1 MTTPEDREVL
11 NLVEQTLLKRWPE
24 TKLEPSLDRI
34 AALVDALG
42 SPQLSY
48 PTIHVAGT
56 NGKTSTSR
64 MIDCLFRELD
74 YRTGRFT
81 SPHLESFLE
90 RVSING
96 LPIPPEGMIATY
108 NDIALYLDLVDS
120 RQPHPISFFEAMTA
134 LAFVA
139 FAEFPVDIGIIE
151 AGMGGTWDSTN
162 VVQSSVSVITP
173 IGFDHMEYLGN
184 TLVEIAENKA
194 GIIKPESHV
203 VLAAQDVEVAKVLL
217 AKAVE
222 KAAIVHRE
230 GVEFGV
236 GKREIAVGG
245 QQITLQGIHGAYPD
259 IFLPLYG
266 AHQASNAALA
276 LASVEAFVGVK
287 LDDELVQRAFAKVR
301 SPGRMEV
308 LYRDPTVIVDA
319 AHNPHG
325 AKALALTLKNEFDFE
340 SIFGVLAILG
350 DKDVMGYLHEIEPII
365 DRLVVTRNSSERALP
380 VDQLE
385 AMAVQ
390 VFGRDRVFVEADLK
404 SAITYAMEQ
413 CTLVNQV
420 SEGISAVVILGSVVT
435 AGESKAIVRKIAL
448 SHNPDFVDPDDPESE
463 EF

>member
-1 MTTPEDREVL
+1 MTSPEDREVL
-11 NLVEQTLLKRWPE
+11 KVVEQALLKRWPE

-48 PTIHVAGT
+48 PTIHLAGT

-64 MIDCLFRELD
+64 MIDSLFRELD

-90 RVSING
+90 RISING

-108 NDIALYLDLVDS
+108 NDIALYLDLIDS

-139 FAEFPVDIGIIE
+139 FAEFPVDVGIIE
-151 AGMGGTWDSTN
+151 AGMGGEWDSTN

-173 IGFDHMEYLGN
+173 IGLDHTEYLGE
-184 TLVEIAENKA
+184 TLVEIATTKS

-217 AKAVE
+217 AKALE

-245 QQITLQGIHGAYPD
+245 QQITLHGIHGIYPD

-276 LASVEAFVGVK
+276 LAAVEAFVGVK
-287 LDDELVQRAFAKVR
+287 LDDELVQRAFANVR
-301 SPGRMEV
+301 SPGRMEI

-325 AKALALTLKNEFDFE
+325 AKALAATLASEFDFE

-350 DKDVMGYLHEIEPII
+350 DKDVLGYLREVEPII
-365 DRLVVTRNSSERALP
+365 DRLVVTQNSSDRALP
-380 VDQLE
+380 VEKLE
-385 AMAVQ
+385 ELAVQ
-390 VFGRDRVFVEADLK
+390 VFGRDRVFVESDLK

-420 SEGISAVVILGSVVT
+420 SDGISAVVILGSVVT

-448 SHNPDFVDPDDPESE
+448 SHNPDYVDPDDLDGEDL
-463 EF
+463 